1 MDVLHTNTMYK
12 NSMKTTVNTLHYANI
27 DNKIY
32 MKFSIHKFAVWWHYN
47 SNNTNS
53 CHTKIISIN
62 KHTAGTLCN
71 NKVMDK

>member
-1 MDVLHTNTMYK
+1 MYK
-12 NSMKTTVNTLHYANI
+12 NS
-27 DNKIY
+27 
-32 MKFSIHKFAVWWHYN
+32 MKFSIHKFAVWWHCN